1 MSPPDPYEGPEAIQA
16 FNEYVHFVSPETAEL
31 LHHRN
36 VAFVYMEKYEFR
48 VMGESEIYDKLSN
61 SPHIDRLKEATGT
74 TPFDVRISFLDS
86 LTGIEHETVIA
97 HTKNGIEVLKS
108 LRPYPPH

>member
-16 FNEYVHFVSPETAEL
+16 FNEYVRFVSPDTAEL
-31 LHHRN
+31 VHQLN
-36 VAFVYMEKYEFR
+36 VDFVYMEKYEFR
-48 VMGESEIYDKLSN
+48 VMYETEIYDKLSN
-61 SPHIDRLKEATGT
+61 SPHIERLKEATGT

-97 HTKNGIEVLKS
+97 HTKNGIEVL
-108 LRPYPPH
+108 